1 MLILIIFALILPFI
15 YIKKPVRAKNLAA
28 YDVIIVL
35 GHLPNADGEMSTIMK
50 SRILKAIELYH
61 LNQRPMIL
69 CGGSHF
75 DRPEEAKLMAKEA
88 LKNGVLREDILL
100 DDKSMNTYANI
111 KNAKRIMDEHS
122 FKKAIIV
129 SSSSHAYLSARFAF
143 EFAIDNAI
151 VNANRPEDF
160 TFFQVILAYL
170 YMYIHTYKNLFYR
183 LSHPH
188 QR

>member
-1 MLILIIFALILPFI
+1 MWRLSL
-15 YIKKPVRAKNLAA
+15 
-28 YDVIIVL
+28 
-35 GHLPNADGEMSTIMK
+35 
-50 SRILKAIELYH
+50 
-61 LNQRPMIL
+61 
-69 CGGSHF
+69 
-75 DRPEEAKLMAKEA
+75 DRPEEAKLMAKEV

-100 DDKSMNTYANI
+100 DDKSLNTYANI

-122 FKKAIIV
+122 YKKAIIV
-129 SSSSHAYLSARFAF
+129 SSSWHAYLSARFAF

-160 TFFQVILAYL
+160 TFFHVILAYV
-170 YMYIHTYKNLFYR
+170 YMYIHTYKNLFYH

>member
-88 LKNGVLREDILL
+88 LKNGVLRED
-100 DDKSMNTYANI
+100 
-111 KNAKRIMDEHS
+111 
-122 FKKAIIV
+122 V
-129 SSSSHAYLSARFAF
+129 SAGR
-143 EFAIDNAI
+143 N
-151 VNANRPEDF
+151 
-160 TFFQVILAYL
+160 
-170 YMYIHTYKNLFYR
+170 
-183 LSHPH
+183 
-188 QR
+188 

>member
-1 MLILIIFALILPFI
+1 MFDLILDLVEDFHTVEVRRLHRIF
-15 YIKKPVRAKNLAA
+15 
-28 YDVIIVL
+28 
-35 GHLPNADGEMSTIMK
+35 
-50 SRILKAIELYH
+50 
-61 LNQRPMIL
+61 
-69 CGGSHF
+69 GG
-75 DRPEEAKLMAKEA
+75 L
-88 LKNGVLREDILL
+88 
-100 DDKSMNTYANI
+100 
-111 KNAKRIMDEHS
+111 
-122 FKKAIIV
+122 KKAIIV
-129 SSSSHAYLSARFAF
+129 SSSWHAYLSARFAF